1 MATTS
6 SNLVAGKALAAGKA
20 TTGRGGNSKGS
31 NKGRAAAVVA
41 TAALGLSLMV
51 GGLLGHGQQTQQAAQ
66 PSVAPFAS
74 DTHVVTMWDFRED
87 RRAETRD
94 RFIVDQFT
102 YREDRR
108 VEASDLFAP
117 DQFTYRE
124 DRRVES
130 ASAAVA
136 ADPFLYREDRRVGTS
151 VEFAPDQFTYRED
164 RRVENI
170 APAWAPDFW
179 TYREDR
185 RDH

>member
-1 MATTS
+1 
-6 SNLVAGKALAAGKA
+6 
-20 TTGRGGNSKGS
+20 
-31 NKGRAAAVVA
+31 
-41 TAALGLSLMV
+41 MV

-87 RRAETRD
+87 RRAETR
-94 RFIVDQFT
+94 I
-102 YREDRR
+102 
-108 VEASDLFAP
+108 ASSWTSSPIARIGAWRP
-117 DQFTYRE
+117 ATCSRQTSSPIGRIG
-124 DRRVES
+124 RVES

>member
-1 MATTS
+1 
-6 SNLVAGKALAAGKA
+6 
-20 TTGRGGNSKGS
+20 
-31 NKGRAAAVVA
+31 
-41 TAALGLSLMV
+41 MV

-102 YREDRR
+102 YREDRAWR
-108 VEASDLFAP
+108 PATCSRRTSSPIGRIAAWRAPAPPSPPTPSSTARTGGWAPASSSRPIEKA
-117 DQFTYRE
+117 
-124 DRRVES
+124 
-130 ASAAVA
+130 
-136 ADPFLYREDRRVGTS
+136 
-151 VEFAPDQFTYRED
+151 TYRED